1 MNINSV
7 TDIVNFVISSELE
20 QFKQDYNVE
29 PILKSQDIS
38 SLSIEWLCYYCKEQ
52 VSNHNKNAIIYFV
65 DEVLKTK
72 DYNYIGWSRIPALLA
87 TAFTLTG
94 KEYYLNDLLNN
105 LACHQSSN
113 RGFICQALTVIC
125 PTLPFDN
132 EFFQSSVLSNLE
144 KRHGFDEI
152 STILL
157 LNSNGDHDL
166 KEKWLIENLESESLK
181 GNTFLLDWTA
191 GKVYKAEFF
200 QNTLNAIKSHVL
212 FRILKHGYL
221 YNNQYNLFNDNKKVF
236 ARTLDVFHD
245 EHPLDTETF
254 EFRKKE

>member
-7 TDIVNFVISSELE
+7 TDLVNFVISSELE
-20 QFKQDYNVE
+20 QFKQDYDVE
-29 PILKSQDIS
+29 PIPKSQDIS

-52 VSNHNKNAIIYFV
+52 VANDTKNAIISFV
-65 DEVLKTK
+65 DNVLQTK
-72 DYNYIGWSRIPALLA
+72 DYKYIGWRRIPALLA

-105 LACHQSSN
+105 LACHQSS
-113 RGFICQALTVIC
+113 REFICKALTVIC

-144 KRHGFDEI
+144 KRHGFYEI

-157 LNSNGDHDL
+157 LNSNGDHDM
-166 KEKWLIENLESESLK
+166 KEKWLIENLESEPLK
-181 GNTFLLDWTA
+181 GNTFLSDWTT